1 MIAVQTEHEKV
12 MADIM
17 NFTTLVLAI
26 ADRPQWP
33 LDIRVRAIYEAERMF
48 HGAIMAKMV
57 NKCAKHSEPCRN

>member
-17 NFTTLVLAI
+17 NFTQLVLTI
-26 ADRPQWP
+26 AEKPQWP
-33 LDIRVRAIYEAERMF
+33 LDIRVKAIYEAERLL

-57 NKCAKHSEPCRN
+57 NKCIKHSEPCRN

>member
-1 MIAVQTEHEKV
+1 MIAVQTEREKV

-26 ADRPQWP
+26 AERPQWP
-33 LDIRVRAIYEAERMF
+33 LDIRVKAIYEAERLL

-57 NKCAKHSEPCRN
+57 NKCIKQSEPCRN

>member
-17 NFTTLVLAI
+17 LFTQLVVSI
-26 ADRPQWP
+26 AENHQWP
-33 LDIRVRAIYEAERMF
+33 LDIRVRTIYEAEKML

-57 NKCAKHSEPCRN
+57 NKCIKQSVPSRN

>member
-17 NFTTLVLAI
+17 NFTQLVLAI
-26 ADRPQWP
+26 AERPQWS
-33 LDIRVRAIYEAERMF
+33 LDIRVKAIYEAERLL

-57 NKCAKHSEPCRN
+57 NKCIRQSEPCRN

>member
-17 NFTTLVLAI
+17 NFTQLVLTI
-26 ADRPQWP
+26 AERPQWS
-33 LDIRVRAIYEAERMF
+33 LDIRVKAIYEAERLL

-57 NKCAKHSEPCRN
+57 NKCIKQSEPCRN